1 MAKFCVSINKHVLL
15 TLLAQP
21 FCCGFWEYRNRIV
34 LESQQGTNTKQV
46 WTIIMNPVK
55 NTGAEYAK
63 LTFLL
68 IGWGKFTGITNKCS
82 FCNVIAYFLAFL
94 KPAIAIKFFSDA
106 LFGSVMLLTTPV
118 SLQLYG

>member
-1 MAKFCVSINKHVLL
+1 MAKFCVSSNKNVLL
-15 TLLAQP
+15 TLLVQP
-21 FCCGFWEYRNRIV
+21 FFVVCGNIIV

-46 WTIIMNPVK
+46 CTIIMNSVK

-94 KPAIAIKFFSDA
+94 KPAIAIKFF
-106 LFGSVMLLTTPV
+106 F
-118 SLQLYG
+118 